1 MATNVVWEGNIG
13 NPPEFKSFA
22 NGNNE
27 PRRMVRLNVYFDNS
41 FPDGKG
47 GYTERGGFWANV
59 ELWHKDAE
67 AYAGL
72 YQKGMRVLVQG
83 RAVMDRWE
91 KDGEQVQAL
100 KVDAIRIGILPQ
112 RIEHIVLQQKPGGDQ
127 GRSPSNNVPPQYD
140 YPDDD
145 SFHGVPN
152 F

>member
-13 NPPEFKSFA
+13 NPPEFKSFP

-59 ELWHKDAE
+59 ELWHKEAE
-67 AYAGL
+67 AYAKL

-91 KDGEQVQAL
+91 KDGEEVQAL
-100 KVDAIRIGILPQ
+100 KVDAVRVGILPH
-112 RIEHIVLQQKPGGDQ
+112 RVEHVHLQQKPAGEQSRPQQNAAPHQ
-127 GRSPSNNVPPQYD
+127 G
-140 YPDDD
+140 YPGEDDNFD
-145 SFHGVPN
+145 GVPN